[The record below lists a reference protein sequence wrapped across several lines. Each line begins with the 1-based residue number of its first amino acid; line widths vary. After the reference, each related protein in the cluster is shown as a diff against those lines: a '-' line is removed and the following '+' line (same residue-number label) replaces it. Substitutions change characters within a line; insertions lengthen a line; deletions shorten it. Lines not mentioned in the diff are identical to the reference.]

1 MKARF
6 FSVLI
11 LAAVAACAP
20 GPAAADPPAPD
31 PQDTGFKLPVEE
43 MVLDNGLRVL
53 VVERHEVPRVFCS
66 LWWRVGSVNE
76 HTGSTGLSHFFEHMM
91 FMGTDVI
98 GTRDPKMDA
107 ELNAKIEE
115 VMGKIRDV
123 KLARLEAKRRGT
135 DPSPADEE
143 RFKALWK
150 EYEGYVEEQKKIIIP
165 EHLSKIFQ
173 ANGGTGLNATTSYD
187 RTNYFVELPANKV
200 ELFCWLE
207 SDRFLKPVFR
217 SFYPERDVVKEE
229 RRMRTD
235 STPTGPIQENY
246 WAMLWEAHPYHW
258 PVLGWM
264 SDIDEY
270 RLADAQRYYDTHYSP
285 QNCTAIFVGDVKAGE
300 IKEMAKRYFGRLK
313 KFTGER
319 EAIVTQEPDQP
330 AERRLEAEADAK
342 DDVSIEWHGP
352 SAVHKDAAACD
363 LLMSVFAGRSG
374 RLFRPLVE
382 EKKLALETESYFWS
396 LRYGGILHVGAQPR
410 EGADPAQVEQALT
423 SIVEDL
429 RKNGVTDRE
438 LEKARNQQM
447 AELVRGLKTNTG
459 IAQQLGYFE
468 TVGTYQD
475 FFEYAKALETVTAAD
490 LQRCAEKYLR
500 PAGRNVLIIR
510 RKEKK

>member
-1 MKARF
+1 
-6 FSVLI
+6 
-11 LAAVAACAP
+11 
-20 GPAAADPPAPD
+20 
-31 PQDTGFKLPVEE
+31 
-43 MVLDNGLRVL
+43 
-53 VVERHEVPRVFCS
+53 
-66 LWWRVGSVNE
+66 
-76 HTGSTGLSHFFEHMM
+76 MM

-98 GTRDPKMDA
+98 GTRDAKKDA
-107 ELNAKIEE
+107 ELNAKIED
-115 VMGKIRDV
+115 VMSRIRDL
-123 KLARLEAKRRGT
+123 KLARLEAKRRGLET
-135 DPSPADEE
+135 SAADEE

-150 EYEGYVEEQKKIIIP
+150 EYEGAVEEQKKIIIP

-235 STPTGPIQENY
+235 STPTGLVHEDY
-246 WAMLWEAHPYHW
+246 WAMLWESHPYHW

-270 RLADAQRYYDTHYSP
+270 RLSDAQKYYDTHYSAP
-285 QNCTAIFVGDVKAGE
+285 NCTAIFVGDVNPAE

-313 KFTGER
+313 RFTGER
-319 EAIVTQEPDQP
+319 DAIVTQESEQV

-342 DDVSIEWHGP
+342 DDLSIEWHGP
-352 SAVHKDAAACD
+352 PAVHKDAAACD
-363 LLMSVFAGRSG
+363 LLMSVFGGRSG
-374 RLFRPLVE
+374 RLYRPLVE
-382 EKKLALETESYFWS
+382 EKHLALDIESYFWS
-396 LRYGGILHVGAQPR
+396 LRYGGVLHVGAQPR
-410 EGADPAQVEQALT
+410 EGVDPAQVEKAIAA
-423 SIVEDL
+423 IVEDV
-429 RKNGVTDRE
+429 RKNGVTERE

-447 AELVRGLKTNTG
+447 ADLVRGLKTDSG

-468 TVGTYQD
+468 TVGTYRD
-475 FFEYAKALETVTAAD
+475 FFAYAKSLESVTAAD
-490 LQRCAEKYLR
+490 LKRCAEQYLK
-500 PAGRNVLIIR
+500 PTGRNVLVIR